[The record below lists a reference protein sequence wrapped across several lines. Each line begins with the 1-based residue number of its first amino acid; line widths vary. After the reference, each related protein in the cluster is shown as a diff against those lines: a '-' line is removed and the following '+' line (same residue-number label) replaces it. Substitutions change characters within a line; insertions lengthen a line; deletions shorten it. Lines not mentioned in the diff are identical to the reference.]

1 MTRAGSDPGERWFL
15 VADGRSHV
23 VEISDAGF
31 SRRVVWLVDGEQ
43 VASRKAGEERLR
55 ITPDDDRG
63 LGALAL
69 RFPSLVG
76 PTRRVTWYG
85 GSGDLDA
92 AAEAAIGL
100 GGLDFEPE
108 PGSAPARREA
118 RIREHPRRYAATQTA
133 AGVAKVVVP
142 LLLIFLLSKL
152 ALSVDWPDLPRI
164 PWPDLPRIPWPD
176 IAWPSIPWPNIPW
189 PDWSLPA
196 LPEWVREV
204 LDKLKYVW
212 PVIVAFVLARAE
224 VDRRRKQ
231 DALKSQRS
239 AGGEA
244 TETVQR
250 SPAERRRASGEAA
263 SVPDRES
270 KSKSRES

>member
-1 MTRAGSDPGERWFL
+1 VTRADSDPRERWSL

-31 SRRVVWLVDGEQ
+31 SHRVVWLVDGEQ

-55 ITPDDDRG
+55 ITPDDDVQG

-133 AGVAKVVVP
+133 AGVAKVVGP

-152 ALSVDWPDLPRI
+152 ALSVDWPDLPHI

-176 IAWPSIPWPNIPW
+176 IAWPSIPWPDIRW

-212 PVIVAFVLARAE
+212 PVILAFVLARAE

-231 DALKSQRS
+231 DALKAQRS
-239 AGGEA
+239 IGGEA
-244 TETVQR
+244 TETDQR
-250 SPAERRRASGEAA
+250 PPAERRTESGVVA

-270 KSKSRES
+270 KPRGS

>member
-1 MTRAGSDPGERWFL
+1 M
-15 VADGRSHV
+15 
-23 VEISDAGF
+23 EISDAGL

-55 ITPDDDRG
+55 ITPDDDVQG

-85 GSGDLDA
+85 GSDDLDA
-92 AAEAAIGL
+92 AAEATIGL

-142 LLLIFLLSKL
+142 LLLVFLLSKL

-176 IAWPSIPWPNIPW
+176 IAWPKPGPHPVAG
-189 PDWSLPA
+189 LEPA
-196 LPEWVREV
+196 GAARVGARGPRQAQVR
-204 LDKLKYVW
+204 
-212 PVIVAFVLARAE
+212 LAGHPCVRAGPGGGRPAPKAGRLE
-224 VDRRRKQ
+224 GAAVRRWRSHRDR
-231 DALKSQRS
+231 
-239 AGGEA
+239 
-244 TETVQR
+244 
-250 SPAERRRASGEAA
+250 PAVTRRASYGVRCGGVRTGPGVEVEVKGELRPTA
-263 SVPDRES
+263 SSDSLAPLQLCRG
-270 KSKSRES
+270 

>member
-1 MTRAGSDPGERWFL
+1 VTRADADPRERWSL

-31 SRRVVWLVDGEQ
+31 SRRVVWLVDDKQ

-55 ITPDDDRG
+55 ITPDDDIQG

-76 PTRRVTWYG
+76 PTRRVIWYG
-85 GSGDLDA
+85 GSDDLDA

-142 LLLIFLLSKL
+142 LLLIFLMSKL

-176 IAWPSIPWPNIPW
+176 IAWPSIPWP
-189 PDWSLPA
+189 DWSLPA
-196 LPEWVREV
+196 LPEWMREV
-204 LDKLKYVW
+204 LGKLKYVW
-212 PVIVAFVLARAE
+212 PVILAFVLARAE

-231 DALKSQRS
+231 DALKAQRS
-239 AGGEA
+239 AGGDA
-244 TETVQR
+244 TEADQR
-250 SPAERRRASGEAA
+250 SPAERRTASGEAA
-263 SVPDRES
+263 SVPDQES
-270 KSKSRES
+270 KPRDG

>member
-1 MTRAGSDPGERWFL
+1 MTRAGERWSL
-15 VADGRSHV
+15 VADGQSHV

-43 VASRKAGEERLR
+43 VASRKGGEERMR
-55 ITPDDDRG
+55 ITPDDDVQG

-142 LLLIFLLSKL
+142 LLLIFLLSRL
-152 ALSVDWPDLPRI
+152 ALFVDWPDLPRI

-176 IAWPSIPWPNIPW
+176 IAWPNIPWPHIPW

-224 VDRRRKQ
+224 VNRRRKQ
-231 DALKSQRS
+231 DTLKAQRS
-239 AGGEA
+239 AGGVA
-244 TETVQR
+244 TEADQR
-250 SPAERRRASGEAA
+250 SPAERRAASGEAV
-263 SVPDRES
+263 SVTGRDS
-270 KSKSRES
+270 KPRDG

>member
-1 MTRAGSDPGERWFL
+1 MTRAGSDPIERWSL

-43 VASRKAGEERLR
+43 VAFRKAGEERLR
-55 ITPDDDRG
+55 ITPDDDVQG

-69 RFPSLVG
+69 RFRSLVG

-108 PGSAPARREA
+108 PGLAPARREA

-133 AGVAKVVVP
+133 AGVAKVVLP

-152 ALSVDWPDLPRI
+152 APSVDWPDLPRI

-176 IAWPSIPWPNIPW
+176 IAWPSTRAQHPVAG
-189 PDWSLPA
+189 LEPA
-196 LPEWVREV
+196 GAARMGARGPRQAQVR
-204 LDKLKYVW
+204 
-212 PVIVAFVLARAE
+212 LAGHPCVRAGPGGGR
-224 VDRRRKQ
+224 RRRKQ
-231 DALKSQRS
+231 DALKAQRS

-244 TETVQR
+244 TETDQR
-250 SPAERRRASGEAA
+250 SPAERRTASGVAA

-270 KSKSRES
+270 KSRES

>member
-1 MTRAGSDPGERWFL
+1 MTRAGSDPRERWSL
-15 VADGRSHV
+15 VADGRSHL
-23 VEISDAGF
+23 VEIIDAGF

-55 ITPDDDRG
+55 ITPDDDGQG

-142 LLLIFLLSKL
+142 LVLIFLLSKL

-164 PWPDLPRIPWPD
+164 PWPDLPQIPWPD

-231 DALKSQRS
+231 DALKAQRS
-239 AGGEA
+239 AVGEA
-244 TETVQR
+244 TETDQG
-250 SPAERRRASGEAA
+250 SPAERRTASGEAA
-263 SVPDRES
+263 SVPGRES
-270 KSKSRES
+270 KPGDG